1 MTEFNTSN
9 ISARW
14 PIYQCGD
21 QWPPVR
27 KTGSFSGFG
36 GETCI
41 NSGRVRKFTKS
52 RYYHNMIINLSC
64 WKIKKILTVSF
75 LWKRFRSVFFSR
87 VGTTSRSPYMSSIH
101 RLFCCPYTSVYYY
114 DKSYPIH
121 YLRSKVIHFR
131 SHQINNGPSGARKGQ
146 KTVGE
151 TAAQWED
158 KGVTGARTSH

>member
-1 MTEFNTSN
+1 MTIKN
-9 ISARW
+9 
-14 PIYQCGD
+14 QCGD

-87 VGTTSRSPYMSSIH
+87 VGTTSRSPTCRQSIDSFVVH
-101 RLFCCPYTSVYYY
+101 TSVYYY
-114 DKSYPIH
+114 DITFAIRNI
-121 YLRSKVIHFR
+121 YLRVILINKFVFDERSRRVRSRAKRTVPLRLLFCMSYHGIVFR
-131 SHQINNGPSGARKGQ
+131 NSR
-146 KTVGE
+146 
-151 TAAQWED
+151 
-158 KGVTGARTSH
+158 